1 MSSRPTLV
9 YEIRADVL
17 CSKGS
22 LMTISDDFF
31 SNLLTLGFDTIWL
44 LGVWCRSP
52 EALHYS
58 TAALPQGIPR
68 ESAAASLFA
77 VMDYHVD
84 IRFGG
89 DEALKIF
96 KVNCNRFGISL
107 IIDFVSNHLA
117 RDHFFTRQH
126 PQLLEIGSI
135 DAKGPQYFTPLIIS
149 ASSSSTTIV
158 MPSLDGPKGGEPSHQ
173 SSIPHSSFVFCH
185 GRDAFGNIFGD
196 TVQVSLRSLLTRE
209 ALLNTLLFIASFDL
223 ADGVRCDMANH
234 LSSETIKRTWGSIIT
249 QPSPSLAVTSSS
261 SSINSS
267 STNMSCVPVSASSG
281 TIASNIVSIALSRL
295 ESIHSILPLPSIDG
309 EFWPFAIARVKALY
323 PNFIF
328 IGELSSDCI
337 ASTESSSLFDFLC
350 DRELSISLT
359 TCTPDVVLQHLRASA
374 LFERKEAMT
383 RSVRRRASF
392 CENHET
398 SRIASKF
405 GGTQAA
411 QACAL
416 IALSPPSGLRIIH
429 DGQIFGRK
437 LTHSVLI
444 GPREPETVSLSTVSF
459 YHNFLPLLK
468 EFTGSWHIASITPS
482 RDGNSTWRNIVCFFI
497 TPIFL
502 SSTTKETSKSLLDC
516 SLSANALASSDCA
529 TGPSTNDRSSSGSTV
544 SDSSLSPST
553 SSPLPLST
561 TVPPPSHTQQV
572 SSLSASTIISTSTSG
587 GFIANDFKTL
597 PTTTAIKQPQ
607 LLANISSAIEV
618 LQSAVKQR
626 LSPTF
631 MIVCNLSSTQSNG
644 HVLFSRADECAY
656 SSISGE
662 EAVRHIQNIARNV
675 APDGSILFIDR
686 LAKAS
691 EEAMTVTKNANA
703 VLQEGIRLNL
713 LPWESRVFEICSSS
727 EF

>member
-1 MSSRPTLV
+1 
-9 YEIRADVL
+9 
-17 CSKGS
+17 
-22 LMTISDDFF
+22 MTISDDFF

-68 ESAAASLFA
+68 EFAAASLFA

-89 DEALKIF
+89 DEALKSF
-96 KVNCNRFGISL
+96 KVNCNRYGISL

-126 PQLLEIGSI
+126 PELLEIGSI
-135 DAKGPQYFTPLIIS
+135 DAKGPQYFTPLITS
-149 ASSSSTTIV
+149 ASSSS
-158 MPSLDGPKGGEPSHQ
+158 PKGGEPSHLP
-173 SSIPHSSFVFCH
+173 SIPHSSFVFCH

-249 QPSPSLAVTSSS
+249 QPSLYLAVTSSS
-261 SSINSS
+261 SSIISTS
-267 STNMSCVPVSASSG
+267 TTNMSCASVSASSG
-281 TIASNIVSIALSRL
+281 TIASNIVTNALSRL
-295 ESIHSILPLPSIDG
+295 ESILSILPLPSIDG

-328 IGELSSDCI
+328 IGELNSDCI

-359 TCTPDVVLQHLRASA
+359 TCTPDVVLQHLRTSA
-374 LFERKEAMT
+374 LFERKEALT
-383 RSVRRRASF
+383 RNFRRRASF

-405 GGTQAA
+405 GGTLAA

-429 DGQIFGRK
+429 DGQIFGRQ

-444 GPREPETVSLSTVSF
+444 GPREPETVSLPTVSF

-468 EFTGSWHIASITPS
+468 EFTGSWHVASITPS

-497 TPIFL
+497 TPILL

-516 SLSANALASSDCA
+516 SLSTNALASSDCA
-529 TGPSTNDRSSSGSTV
+529 TCPSTNDRSSSGSTV

-572 SSLSASTIISTSTSG
+572 SSLSASTIVSTSTSG

-618 LQSAVKQR
+618 MQSAVKQR

-631 MIVCNLSSTQSNG
+631 MIVCNLSSAQSNG

-662 EAVRHIQNIARNV
+662 EAVLHIQNIARNI

-691 EEAMTVTKNANA
+691 EQALIVKANSI
-703 VLQEGIRLNL
+703 LQEGIWLNL
-713 LPWESRVFEICSSS
+713 LPWESKVFEICSSR